1 MSKVRQQVDDPRA
14 NDEIDSP
21 ATGDQCAFV
30 VFTQL
35 KKGGPYIYAGWLD
48 APDEQMAMTL
58 AREHYGRD
66 QVCTGLWLAPREY
79 IGGLRENRDA
89 EQQPVA
95 LLREYQ
101 IFTQQ
106 QAGDQHVSAQRVAA
120 RSAAEAIE
128 EFKGQRDER
137 ATGQKIDERDRARG
151 IPLPSA
157 PPPQPPSAS
166 SFHNIWAI
174 PVEELSA
181 TEEGELVWRLTDQS
195 YRLARGYSKSVRE
208 KWEKIRGAEKTD
220 EYEREDLKET
230 F

>member
-1 MSKVRQQVDDPRA
+1 MSKLRQDVA
-14 NDEIDSP
+14 TTSTGEIAAP
-21 ATGDQCAFV
+21 FTGDLHAFV

-35 KKGGPYIYAGWLD
+35 KKSGPYIYAGWLD
-48 APDEQMAMTL
+48 APDKEMAMTL

-79 IGGLRENRDA
+79 IGGLRENQSA
-89 EQQPVA
+89 EQVPVSSP
-95 LLREYQ
+95 REYQ

-106 QAGDQHVSAQRVAA
+106 NAGDQYVSAMCITA
-120 RSAAEAIE
+120 RSAAEAI
-128 EFKGQRDER
+128 FQ
-137 ATGQKIDERDRARG
+137 ARSQIEAG
-151 IPLPSA
+151 
-157 PPPQPPSAS
+157 AS
-166 SFHNIWAI
+166 LHNLWAI
-174 PVEELSA
+174 PVAEITA

-220 EYEREDLKET
+220 EYEKEDLQDT